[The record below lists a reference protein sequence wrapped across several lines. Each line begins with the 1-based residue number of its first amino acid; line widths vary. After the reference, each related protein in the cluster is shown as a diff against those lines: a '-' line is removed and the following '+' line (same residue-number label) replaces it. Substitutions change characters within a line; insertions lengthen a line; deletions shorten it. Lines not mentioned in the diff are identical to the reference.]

1 MRNIK
6 IKEVMTPINEYLKIN
21 ENQTLYYVFSL
32 LGDEKNTENTAVAH
46 RDLIVVDESGDFK
59 GKITM
64 IDLFRAL
71 EPKYKFLE
79 YLSSDGTLTK
89 KYVKDAVKE
98 FDDLWL
104 EPVTDLC
111 KRGRGVRVSEVM
123 HIPSE
128 HEFIDENDSA
138 EIALHQYVVGCHQ
151 PLIVK
156 NGSKVT
162 GILRFEDLF
171 TLIKTHMLMCKMEA

>member
-6 IKEVMTPINEYLKIN
+6 VKEVMTPINEYLTIR
-21 ENQTLYYVFSL
+21 EDHTLYNIFSL
-32 LGDEKNTENTAVAH
+32 LGNETNNGETLH

-89 KYVKDAVKE
+89 KYVQDAVKAH
-98 FDDLWL
+98 DLWL
-104 EPVTDLC
+104 EPITDLC
-111 KRGRGVRVSEVM
+111 ARGRGVKVSEVM
-123 HIPSE
+123 HIPSQA
-128 HEFIDENDSA
+128 EFVHENDSM
-138 EIALHQYVVGCHQ
+138 EIALHQYVMGSHQ

-156 NGSKVT
+156 NDIKVT
-162 GILRFEDLF
+162 GILRFVDLF
-171 TLIKTHMLMCKMEA
+171 TLIKTHMLACDLAS

>member
-6 IKEVMTPINEYLKIN
+6 IKEVMTPINEYLTIY
-21 ENQTLYYVFSL
+21 EDQTLYHIFNL
-32 LGDEKNTENTAVAH
+32 LGDETNSGQALH

-64 IDLFRAL
+64 IDIFRAL

-89 KYVKDAVKE
+89 KYVQDAIKKY
-98 FDDLWL
+98 DLWL

-111 KRGRGVRVSEVM
+111 TRGRGVKVSEVM
-123 HIPSE
+123 HIPSRA
-128 HEFIDENDSA
+128 EFVHENDSM
-138 EIALHQYVVGCHQ
+138 EIALHQYVMGSHQ
-151 PLIVK
+151 PLIVEDD
-156 NGSKVT
+156 SKVT
-162 GILRFEDLF
+162 GVLRFEDLF
-171 TLIKTHMLMCKMEA
+171 TLIKTHMAVCDLAS